1 MYKNKKILAI
11 IPARGGSKRIPRKNI
26 KLLNGKPL
34 ISYAINAAKKSKYID
49 RIIVST
55 DDKKIARVAKKCGAE
70 VPFMRP
76 AELASDTA
84 SALPVIQHA
93 VRYFED
99 KKKFKPDL
107 IVIVQPTSPLV
118 IAEDIDGTIEKIVT
132 TGTNSCFSASKIS
145 QRPEWMYLLNNKKP
159 TLFLNKSSLKARS
172 QDLPEL
178 GIINGAV
185 YVMTHNTI
193 MKRNKII
200 DENTSIYLMPR
211 ERTVDIDELFDFQLA
226 EFLMKANK
234 K

>member
-34 ISYAINAAKKSKYID
+34 ISYAISATKKSKYID

-93 VRYFED
+93 VQYFED
-99 KKKFKPDL
+99 EKKFKPDL
-107 IVIVQPTSPLV
+107 IVIIQPTSPLV

-159 TLFLNKSSLKARS
+159 MLFLNKSSLKARS